1 MDHPK
6 HISINCFAAQGH
18 LFFNMGIKKP
28 LQYVEL
34 QRFEFCT
41 CGVARA
47 GVFFPD
53 RYGHNGTLAGFV
65 LFGGGV

>member
-1 MDHPK
+1 VGKVLRIRKVAHVSK
-6 HISINCFAAQGH
+6 N
-18 LFFNMGIKKP
+18 KKP
-28 LQYVEL
+28 QH
-34 QRFEFCT
+34 FCQGF

-53 RYGHNGTLAGFV
+53 RYGHNGTMAGFV